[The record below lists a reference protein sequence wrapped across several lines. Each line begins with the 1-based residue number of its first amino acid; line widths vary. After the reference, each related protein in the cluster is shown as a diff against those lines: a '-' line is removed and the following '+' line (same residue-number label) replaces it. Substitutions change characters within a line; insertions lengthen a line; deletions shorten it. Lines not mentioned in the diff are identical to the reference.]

1 MFATSPVIQGVGSYM
16 QTASANLPSASSLA
30 IIILVAILAY
40 FTASRFFHG
49 KYTVPLPSYK
59 SGFVG
64 CDEGEEDEEA
74 KEAKEAKEAEEKE
87 AKEAKEAEEKEAK
100 ECFTDMVK
108 EPFTIPK
115 RTFVTPPAS
124 CLSAEAS
131 AILQTFSGRTSTTE
145 EGNEDLLEMK
155 HLLNK
160 LSCFQKDLVS
170 SKFAVNATLKQPF
183 ITSHDVEPISETT
196 GRCFAKTLPP
206 RDLDMAMDKW
216 ATRGSFLILR
226 LCSSFTLK
234 DSEASKMEE
243 SFQAFMRSIYDLA
256 REKCLQ
262 QEPLDVSKRGPR
274 DPHPFSV
281 KTDAMLGEYT
291 GYY

>member
-1 MFATSPVIQGVGSYM
+1 MYATSPGMYGVGSYV

-30 IIILVAILAY
+30 IVILVTILAY
-40 FTASRFFHG
+40 FTASRFFYG
-49 KYTVPLPSYK
+49 QYTVPLPSYK
-59 SGFVG
+59 SGFIG
-64 CDEGEEDEEA
+64 SEEGEEA
-74 KEAKEAKEAEEKE
+74 KAEGFRD
-87 AKEAKEAEEKEAK
+87 AI
-100 ECFTDMVK
+100 K

-115 RTFVTPPAS
+115 KTNVTAPANCIS
-124 CLSAEAS
+124 SEAS
-131 AILQTFSGRTSTTE
+131 AILQTFSGRTSVTE
-145 EGNEDLLEMK
+145 EGIEDLLEMK
-155 HLLNK
+155 NLLNK

-170 SKFAVNATLKQPF
+170 LNYAVNATLRQPF

-216 ATRGSFLILR
+216 TTRGSFLILR

-234 DSEASKMEE
+234 DTEASKIEE
-243 SFQAFMRSIYDLA
+243 SFQAFMRSIYDLS
-256 REKCLQ
+256 RNKCLQ

-281 KTDAMLGEYT
+281 KTDAMIGEYT